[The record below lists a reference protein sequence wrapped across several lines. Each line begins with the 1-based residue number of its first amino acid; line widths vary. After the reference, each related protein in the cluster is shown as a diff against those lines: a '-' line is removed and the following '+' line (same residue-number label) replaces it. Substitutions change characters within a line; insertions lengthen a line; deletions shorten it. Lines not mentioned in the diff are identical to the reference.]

1 MKNGKRDRL
10 FVDWL
15 AALRRGAWVP
25 LSVSALLTAL
35 MLAFGRA
42 ATVEW
47 GAMLFLTNTIVAFSI
62 GTAVMFGFGVVLPSV
77 RSGGRPLGVRLFF
90 EGGVIMIATVVGTE
104 VAVQLIARFITAAHF
119 PREDVL
125 WVALPVTFTAT
136 VVTVALG
143 RAKEQRTVATERR
156 EIAERELLRAELA
169 ALKARVQPH
178 FLFNSL
184 NTIAGL
190 IEEDPRAA
198 EQALL
203 ELSAL
208 FRYTLD
214 ASEKARVSL
223 GEELEAVQRYLRF
236 EQLRFED
243 RLRVEVDVAPEAAAV
258 KVPPLVLQPLVE
270 NAVAH
275 GVSSRK
281 EGGRVVVSVRIAGDV
296 LEVVVDDDG
305 PGPSGSTHAGSGTAR
320 RDLDKRLAL
329 SYGGEARLV
338 TGASA
343 LGGFSAKLILPLAGP
358 REAEVPAAEVPT

>member
-1 MKNGKRDRL
+1 MTDEKRDRL
-10 FVDWL
+10 LIDWL
-15 AALRRGAWVP
+15 ASLRRGAWVP
-25 LSVSALLTAL
+25 LSVSAVLTAL

-42 ATVEW
+42 ASVERV
-47 GAMLFLTNTIVAFSI
+47 AMLFLTNTIVAFSI
-62 GTAVMFGFGVVLPSV
+62 GTAVMFGFGVVLPRL
-77 RSGGRPLGVRLFF
+77 RSEARPLGMRLLL
-90 EGGVIMIATVVGTE
+90 EGGVIMVATVVGTE
-104 VAVQLIARFITAAHF
+104 IAVQLIARFITSAHF

-143 RAKEQRTVATERR
+143 RAKEQRALATERR

-184 NTIAGL
+184 NTIAAL
-190 IEEDPRAA
+190 IEEDPKAA

-214 ASEKARVSL
+214 VSEKARVSI
-223 GEELEAVQRYLRF
+223 GEELSAVRRYLRF

-243 RLRVEVDVAPEAAAV
+243 RLRVDIDVAPEAAEV
-258 KVPPLVLQPLVE
+258 RVPPLLLQPLVE

-281 EGGRVVVSVRIAGDV
+281 EGGRVLVTVRISGEV
-296 LEVVVDDDG
+296 LEVTVDDDG
-305 PGPSGSTHAGSGTAR
+305 PGPSGSTRAGSGTAR

-329 SYGGEARLV
+329 SYGGDARLE
-338 TGASA
+338 TGRSA
-343 LGGFSAKLILPLAGP
+343 LGGFSAKLFLPLAGP
-358 REAEVPAAEVPT
+358 LDAGARPNEVAT